1 MIFALTSRLSR
12 AARDR
17 EQLLVRAVD
26 ASAAER
32 RRIARDLHDGVV
44 QDLAGTAFA
53 LHSLTAAEGA
63 TPAVR
68 TAAREA
74 GRSLRESLRSLRSLL
89 VEIHPPELGADGLAA
104 ALEDLTAPAADL
116 GLETSVSVTGV
127 DGVPD
132 ETIALVWR
140 VAQEAVRNATRHAHA
155 RRLDV
160 RVVGSAGAVTLEVVD
175 DGRGFDRTE
184 PTGAAHFGLR
194 GLASLVADAGG
205 RLDVTTAP
213 GEGTTVRLDVG
224 TR

>member
-1 MIFALTSRLSR
+1 M
-12 AARDR
+12 
-17 EQLLVRAVD
+17 
-26 ASAAER
+26 
-32 RRIARDLHDGVV
+32 
-44 QDLAGTAFA
+44 
-53 LHSLTAAEGA
+53 
-63 TPAVR
+63 
-68 TAAREA
+68 
-74 GRSLRESLRSLRSLL
+74 RSLL

-132 ETIALVWR
+132 EIIALVWR

-155 RRLDV
+155 SRLDV
-160 RVVGSAGAVTLEVVD
+160 RVAGSAGAVTLEVVD
-175 DGRGFDRTE
+175 DGRGFDRAE
-184 PTGAAHFGLR
+184 PAPHRRHFGLR